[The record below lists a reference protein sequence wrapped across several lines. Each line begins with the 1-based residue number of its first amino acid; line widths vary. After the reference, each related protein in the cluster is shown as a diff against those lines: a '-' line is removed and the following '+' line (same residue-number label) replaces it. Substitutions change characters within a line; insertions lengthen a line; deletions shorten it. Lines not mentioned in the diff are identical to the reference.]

1 MWKTKLFEQIEQ
13 EYSYIELNSVNKAYG
28 FIIKKFKEEL
38 LTPINKINPDY
49 ADINIVGE
57 NETELYIGEKLLII
71 RPNKDF
77 KVLEFTFNNNRIK
90 VSFKSDNYG
99 IVQNTSEIKE
109 LDNDMKYFNKHY
121 VEKVFEYVFS
131 VA

>member
-90 VSFKSDNYG
+90 VSFKTDNYG

>member
-1 MWKTKLFEQIEQ
+1 MWKTKLFKQIEQ
-13 EYSYIELNSVNKAYG
+13 EYSYIELNSVNKAYE
-28 FIIKKFKEEL
+28 FIIKKFNEEL
-38 LTPINKINPDY
+38 LKPINSIHPEY
-49 ADINIVGE
+49 ADINIVDE
-57 NETELYIGEKLLII
+57 NKTELHIGEKLLII
-71 RPNKDF
+71 RSNKEF
-77 KVLEFTFNNNRIK
+77 KVIEFTFNNNRIK

-99 IVQNTSEIKE
+99 IVQNISEIKE

>member
-77 KVLEFTFNNNRIK
+77 KVLEFIFNNNRIK
-90 VSFKSDNYG
+90 VSFKTDNYG

>member
-13 EYSYIELNSVNKAYG
+13 EYSYIELNSVNKAYE

-38 LTPINKINPDY
+38 VTPINKIYPDY

-57 NETELYIGEKLLII
+57 NETELYIGNKLLII
-71 RPNKDF
+71 RPNKEF
-77 KVLEFTFNNNRIK
+77 KVIEFTFDTNRIK
-90 VSFKSDNYG
+90 VSFKSDKYG